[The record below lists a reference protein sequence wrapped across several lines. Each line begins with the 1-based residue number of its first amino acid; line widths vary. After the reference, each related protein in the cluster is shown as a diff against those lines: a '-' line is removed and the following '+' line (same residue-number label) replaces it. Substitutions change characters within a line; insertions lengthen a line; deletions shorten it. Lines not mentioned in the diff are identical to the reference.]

1 MTVRTRP
8 ESPEQGLISLTKA
21 ADMFGVST
29 KTIRRRIADGT
40 VRGYRIGRLIRVDV
54 EEIRD
59 ALVVEMPNMK

>member
-1 MTVRTRP
+1 MTVRTRS
-8 ESPEQGLISLTKA
+8 ESTEQVLISLSKA

>member
-1 MTVRTRP
+1 MTVRIRP
-8 ESPEQGLISLTKA
+8 KSSDIGLISLTKA

-40 VRGYRIGRLIRVDV
+40 VRGYRIGRLIRVDI

-59 ALVVEMPNMK
+59 ALVVEMPSMK

>member
-1 MTVRTRP
+1 MTVQTQS
-8 ESPEQGLISLTKA
+8 ESPEKGFISLAKA

-40 VRGYRIGRLIRVDV
+40 VRGYRVGRLIRVDI

-59 ALVVEMPNMK
+59 ALVIEMPNMK

>member
-1 MTVRTRP
+1 MTVRTRS
-8 ESPEQGLISLTKA
+8 ESPEPGLISLTKA